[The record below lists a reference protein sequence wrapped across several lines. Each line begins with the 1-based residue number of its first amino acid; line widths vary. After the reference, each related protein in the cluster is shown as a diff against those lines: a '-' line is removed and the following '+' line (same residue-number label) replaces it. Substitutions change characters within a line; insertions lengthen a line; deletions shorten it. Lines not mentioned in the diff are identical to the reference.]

1 MSTTYLASKPR
12 YEILD
17 GLRGVAAMVVVA
29 FHMFEA
35 YSPGPV
41 YQIVNHGYLSVD
53 FFFALS
59 GFVMAYA
66 YDDRWNRM
74 STKDF
79 FKRRLI
85 RLHPMV
91 VFGTVFGACLYYINA
106 GPSFPKIETVTW
118 YAFILAIFWCF
129 TMLPMPP
136 AFDMRGTVVSNPF
149 TDPVWSL
156 QFEYIANIIYAFVLR
171 HLSKLMIGALCLVSA
186 FFTVTLTMNVDL
198 FGFLATREWA
208 AYTVIGGWAFEPAQ
222 IFIGFVRLAY
232 PFLVGILIAR
242 IGRFIKVSNGFVVC
256 ALIVLAMTVM
266 PRIGGESD
274 MWMNGLYESFV
285 ILFLF
290 PLILCMGAGS
300 VIKNKKMRVVCNFL
314 GDISYPLY
322 LTHIPYVY
330 MVYTFKTSHPDA
342 PTSMIICTCVGLFIA
357 AVFTAYSALKLYDIP
372 VRDYLKRKLFAKPQA
387 AAGTQAK

>member
-242 IGRFIKVSNGFVVC
+242 IGRFIKVSNG
-256 ALIVLAMTVM
+256 
-266 PRIGGESD
+266 
-274 MWMNGLYESFV
+274 
-285 ILFLF
+285 
-290 PLILCMGAGS
+290 
-300 VIKNKKMRVVCNFL
+300 
-314 GDISYPLY
+314 
-322 LTHIPYVY
+322 
-330 MVYTFKTSHPDA
+330 
-342 PTSMIICTCVGLFIA
+342 
-357 AVFTAYSALKLYDIP
+357 
-372 VRDYLKRKLFAKPQA
+372 
-387 AAGTQAK
+387 